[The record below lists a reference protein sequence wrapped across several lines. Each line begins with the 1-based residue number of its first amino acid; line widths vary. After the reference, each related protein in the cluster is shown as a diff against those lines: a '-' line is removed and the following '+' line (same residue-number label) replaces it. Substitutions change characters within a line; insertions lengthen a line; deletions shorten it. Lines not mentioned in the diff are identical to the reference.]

1 MIVAVSHQKG
11 GVGKSTICWNMAGY
25 LQKKKIDFIIIDLD
39 VQQTLTGLNKIRK
52 KYNPKKAFTIKTFD
66 DKKVLIDFLNDVE
79 EDEIVLVD
87 SGGFDSTYNRIAI
100 MASDEIVTPV
110 SSHFIEILGLQKY
123 EEILQEVSKVVD
135 RKIKTNVVL
144 NRIKPIQ
151 KDFKELKKF
160 INKSSHY
167 KIMDSILRDRVE
179 ISTIISTGA
188 TIIESK
194 KKDTKAKG
202 EFNAFCKELF
212 KH

>member
-1 MIVAVSHQKG
+1 MIIAVSHQKG

-66 DKKVLIDFLNDVE
+66 DKKVLIDFFNEIKD
-79 EDEIVLVD
+79 DEIVLVD

-123 EEILQEVSKVVD
+123 EEILKEVSKVVD
-135 RKIKTNVVL
+135 RKIKTNVIL
-144 NRIKPIQ
+144 NRIKPNQ

-194 KKDTKAKG
+194 KKDTKAKA
-202 EFNAFCKELF
+202 EFNTFCKELF
-212 KH
+212 NH

>member
-1 MIVAVSHQKG
+1 MIITVSHQKG

-52 KYNPKKAFTIKTFD
+52 KYNPKKSFEIKTFD
-66 DKKVLIDFLNDVE
+66 DKKNLVDFLNNVQD
-79 EDEIVLVD
+79 EDIVLID
-87 SGGFDSTYNRIAI
+87 SGGFDSTFNRISI
-100 MASDEIVTPV
+100 MASDKIVTPV
-110 SSHFIEILGLQKY
+110 SSHFIEVLGLQKY
-123 EEILQEVSKVVD
+123 EEILKEVSKVID
-135 RKIKTNVVL
+135 RQITTNVVL
-144 NRIKPIQ
+144 NKIKPNQ

-160 INKSSHY
+160 INKSGHY

-194 KKDTKAKG
+194 KKETKAKD
-202 EFNAFCKELF
+202 EFVLFCKEIF
-212 KH
+212 KY